1 MSLVYWDT
9 MLFVYWFEGTPARAN
24 RIQTIFSGMETR
36 GDHLVTSAFAVGEL
50 LVGPQKQGDVEAV
63 ARIRDGIQEVARILP
78 FTLQTAALY
87 SIIRAQHGVS
97 PADAIHLA
105 CAAEARV
112 DLFLTNDAKLVA
124 KVIPGIQFI
133 AGLDVN
139 LY

>member
-9 MLFVYWFEGTPARAN
+9 MLFVYWFEGNESYVERL
-24 RIQTIFSGMETR
+24 QQIFSGMETR
-36 GDHLVTSAFAVGEL
+36 GDRLVTSALAVAEL
-50 LVGPQKQGDVEAV
+50 LVGPQKRRDDEA
-63 ARIRDGIQEVARILP
+63 AERIRDGMKELARILP
-78 FTLQTAALY
+78 FNIQTAGHY
-87 SIIRAQHGVS
+87 SVIRARHNVS

-105 CAAEARV
+105 CAAEANV
-112 DLFLTNDAKLVA
+112 DLFLTNDDKLIG

>member
-9 MLFVYWFEGTPARAN
+9 MLFVYWLEDNAAYTE
-24 RIQTIFSGMETR
+24 RIERIFSGMEAR
-36 GDHLVTSAFAVGEL
+36 GDQLVTSAFAVGEV
-50 LVGPQKQGDVEAV
+50 LVGPHKAGDADAV
-63 ARIRDGIQEVARILP
+63 ARIREGIQEVAGILP
-78 FTLQTAALY
+78 FTGETAAQY
-87 SIIRAQHGVS
+87 AIIRARHGVS

-105 CAAEARV
+105 SAADARV
-112 DLFLTNDAKLVA
+112 DLFLTNDAELIG